1 MEKIEYRK
9 FSIEFIKSELAVFI
23 KKYGFTINKF
33 MSVGG
38 RGWKKQAKN
47 IVDNWYNIQ

>member
-9 FSIEFIKSELAVFI
+9 FSIEFVKADLAVYI
-23 KKYGFTINKF
+23 RKDGFVMNKF